1 MFGRVSDGRSS
12 TFSKMSS
19 VVVSRMTEDF
29 DEIETL
35 GKGYFGRVV
44 RCRNKLDKM
53 DYAIKIT
60 KKKIKN

>member
-1 MFGRVSDGRSS
+1 
-12 TFSKMSS
+12 
-19 VVVSRMTEDF
+19 MTQDF

-35 GKGYFGRVV
+35 GNGYFGRVL

-60 KKKIKN
+60 KNKIKSKLDF